1 MCYTTEGLSRN
12 KKSNKLYTLLFAV
25 RDKYRQLFISID
37 IEEAQKR
44 GFRFVTNIYGDRI
57 NQLNCR
63 SLWIDNKNRTWR
75 VEQLNM

>member
-1 MCYTTEGLSRN
+1 MFKELDYKNGES
-12 KKSNKLYTLLFAV
+12 SNFFYTLLFEV

-37 IEEAQKR
+37 AEEAQKR

-63 SLWIDNKNRTWR
+63 SLWIDHKNRTWR
-75 VEQLNM
+75 VEQLNI